1 MASGGFY
8 GRGGRGRS
16 ILDALKQP
24 VRKPGQQEEQAQAQA
39 APPVTPQSSDAP
51 PKPPAAPIKFGR
63 GGGLLAM
70 MQKAQPSSQPGALAE
85 TAPKPAPT
93 MPFTMPI
100 GRGLGGMKELLQKAA
115 QGRGMPTPSSRPSTA
130 TQPPAEPVPSSATV
144 PPHPSA
150 AGAAPCPAPP
160 SEEMSRLAVY
170 ERKEAVHRTGTE
182 GKVMPFSANH
192 IRVKCKN
199 SGVFQYDV
207 KFDPVIDSKG
217 MRIGMLNEHKAVIG
231 QTKAFDGRLLFLPI
245 RLPQNETV
253 LHSQRKTDGINVTIT
268 IRLTTVVDPSQCAH
282 LYNIVFRRIMSIL
295 DMCQVGRYYYNPHT
309 PSQVPQHK
317 LEVWPGYISS
327 IKEQEGG
334 LLLNLDASHR
344 VLRTETVLD
353 VMQSIA
359 VRNPNNCQDDI
370 VRKVIGS
377 VVLTRYNNKTYR
389 VDEIKWDMK
398 PLDTFK
404 SGTTGEE
411 ISFLDYYKKNYNI
424 SIRDAE
430 QPLLINRPRKKREPG
445 EREPKIEMIC
455 LVPELC
461 YMTGLTDE
469 MRSDFRLMKDI
480 AVHTRVTPMQ
490 RIIAMRKFIK
500 SINTNDEA
508 RKQLENW
515 GLELETET
523 IRIEGRL
530 LKEEKIKMR
539 QKEFMAGP
547 EADFGRDVTRSE
559 VLVAVD
565 LRNWIVFYT
574 KKDTPRATE
583 YIQMMKRVCPQMGIQ
598 IQEPIRR
605 DLKDDRT
612 ETFVRNLRESVNPR
626 VQMVVVICPTSRDDR
641 YSAIKKF
648 CCVECPV
655 PSQVI
660 ISKTIGNPN
669 KLRSVTQKIALQMNC
684 KLGGEL
690 WAVEIPLKDLMIV
703 GIDVYHDATKGKRS
717 IAGFVA
723 STNRTCTR
731 WFSRVH
737 FQLPHE
743 ELVNG
748 LKTSLLSALRTYH
761 EINHK
766 LPEKIIVYRDGV
778 GDGQL
783 KVVSEHEVK
792 QLATCFKHFP
802 NYEPKL
808 SVVVVQKRIN
818 TRLFY
823 QTGPDR
829 IDNPPPGSVMDHTI
843 TRRDWYDFFLV
854 SQHVRQGTV
863 SPTHYIV
870 VHDGSSMKPDHMQ
883 RLAYK
888 MTHMY
893 YNWPGTVR
901 VPAPCQYAHKLAYLV
916 GQSIHKEPSELL
928 SDRLFFL

>member
-24 VRKPGQQEEQAQAQA
+24 ARKPGQQEEQAQAQA
-39 APPVTPQSSDAP
+39 AAPITPQSSDAT
-51 PKPPAAPIKFGR
+51 PKPPAAPITFGR

-85 TAPKPAPT
+85 TTAPKPAPA

-115 QGRGMPTPSSRPSTA
+115 QGRGMPAPSQVSSRPSTSGSSTSA
-130 TQPPAEPVPSSATV
+130 QPPAEPVPSSSRA

-150 AGAAPCPAPP
+150 AGAAPSPAPP
-160 SEEMSRLAVY
+160 SEEMSRLAIY
-170 ERKEAVHRTGTE
+170 ERREAVHRSGSE

-245 RLPQNETV
+245 RLPQTETV

-268 IRLTTVVDPSQCAH
+268 IRLTTVVDPTQCAH

-353 VMQSIA
+353 VM
-359 VRNPNNCQDDI
+359 CQ
-370 VRKVIGS
+370 
-377 VVLTRYNNKTYR
+377 YR
-389 VDEIKWDMK
+389 
-398 PLDTFK
+398 
-404 SGTTGEE
+404 
-411 ISFLDYYKKNYNI
+411 KNYNI

-490 RIIAMRKFIK
+490 RIIAMKKFIR

-539 QKEFMAGP
+539 QKDFMAGP

-565 LRNWIVFYT
+565 LRNWIVLYT

-598 IQEPIRR
+598 IQEPLRR